1 MSKICIL
8 GGSGF
13 VGTHLVNRLYPRHRE
28 VLVLCRN
35 PGTRPEASMIPAVRL
50 IGTDVYDPER
60 LAGHFA
66 GAGAV
71 INLVGIL
78 NERGFGG
85 KGFQRAHVDLTA
97 AALEAC
103 KRAGVR
109 RFLQMSALNAGR
121 GESHYLKSKGA
132 AEALVSSADGID
144 WTIFQPSVIFGP
156 GDGFLNRFASLLKI
170 APVLPLACP
179 NTRFQPVYVGDVGRA
194 FAAALERRE
203 TFGQTYQLGGP
214 RVYTLRELVSY
225 VRDLLSLKR
234 LIVGL
239 PKALSRLQGLVMDFV
254 PGKPFSSD
262 NYKSLQLDSVVDE
275 DGLKRL
281 GLNATAL
288 EAVAPS
294 YLGPGSRAARY
305 HSLRR
310 ARHGR

>member
-13 VGTHLVNRLYPRHRE
+13 VGTHLVNRLYPNCRE
-28 VLVLCRN
+28 VLVMCRN
-35 PGTRPEASMIPAVRL
+35 PGARRDASMIPGVRL
-50 IGTDVYDPER
+50 AAADGRDVDG
-60 LAGHFA
+60 LARHFD
-66 GAGAV
+66 GASAV

-97 AALEAC
+97 AALAAC
-103 KRAGVR
+103 DAAGVR

-121 GESHYLKSKGA
+121 GESYYLKTKGA
-132 AEALVSSADGID
+132 AEALVREAQGID

-156 GDGFLNRFASLLKI
+156 GDGFMNRFAALLKI

-179 NTRFQPVYVGDVGRA
+179 NTRFQPVYVGDVGAA
-194 FAAALERRE
+194 FARALARPDSI
-203 TFGQTYQLGGP
+203 GQTYQLGGP
-214 RVYTLRELVSY
+214 RTYTLRELVGY
-225 VRDLLSLKR
+225 VRDVLGLKR
-234 LIVGL
+234 WIVGL
-239 PKALSRLQGLVMDFV
+239 PDPLARLQALVMDFV

-262 NYKSLQLDSVVDE
+262 NYKSLKLDSVVE
-275 DGLKRL
+275 QDGLARL
-281 GLNATAL
+281 GVAATPL
-288 EAVAPS
+288 EAIAPG

-310 ARHGR
+310 ARR